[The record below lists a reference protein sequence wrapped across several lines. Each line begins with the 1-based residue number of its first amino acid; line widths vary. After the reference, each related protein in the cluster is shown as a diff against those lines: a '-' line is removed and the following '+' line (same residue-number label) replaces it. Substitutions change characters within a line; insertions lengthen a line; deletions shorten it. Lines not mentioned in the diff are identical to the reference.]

1 MSLLHQFLSV
11 DQLRRLDPQQFEILK
26 NALTHAIRT
35 NDQVQR
41 ALRRVIEDVF
51 DQLTRGTPQTPTQPP
66 EAPPAGGRPTPT
78 PPAGRRP
85 TPRGRRTK

>member
-41 ALRRVIEDVF
+41 ALRRVVEDVF
-51 DQLTRGTPQTPTQPP
+51 DQLTRGTPQPPTQPP
-66 EAPPAGGRPTPT
+66 TQPAAGGRPSPA